1 MGPDVRYLCLAESL
15 AGRAGEAGQR
25 RDTACGL
32 LSVKSG
38 AFRATNGV
46 RSASRENRG
55 KVPPWR
61 GPSEALGL
69 QLVR

>member
-1 MGPDVRYLCLAESL
+1 MGPAVRYLCLAESL
-15 AGRAGEAGQR
+15 AGWAGEAEQQ
-25 RDTACGL
+25 RDTACGF

-38 AFRATNGV
+38 AFCATNGV
-46 RSASRENRG
+46 RSASRENCG
-55 KVPPWR
+55 KAPPWR